1 MLHLLNDELLI
12 EAYQSAVESQ
22 LEEDF
27 IRLLSEELKRRG
39 MNDKYTH
46 KIQRI

>member
-1 MLHLLNDELLI
+1 MLQLLSDELLI

-27 IRLLSEELKRRG
+27 IRLLREELLRRG
-39 MNDKYTH
+39 MNVKQE
-46 KIQRI
+46 IQSI